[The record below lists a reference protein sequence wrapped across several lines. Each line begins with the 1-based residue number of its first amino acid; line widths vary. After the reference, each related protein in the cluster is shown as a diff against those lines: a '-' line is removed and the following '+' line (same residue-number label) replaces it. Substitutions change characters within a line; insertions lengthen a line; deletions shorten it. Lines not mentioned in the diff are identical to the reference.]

1 MHSTVHAHMNA
12 CGFKREQVIR
22 SDNVWLSEV
31 MLGKRCGA
39 RVRVV
44 PVVDFRI
51 PNVISYGH
59 WRAVIPHSNPRAY
72 TRFSQETHKISRDF
86 HKNYPRIPQ
95 EIHKNPTRIPQDHST
110 ENSRN
115 NFRSSCENTRIRMS
129 HWENT

>member
-1 MHSTVHAHMNA
+1 
-12 CGFKREQVIR
+12 
-22 SDNVWLSEV
+22 

-44 PVVDFRI
+44 PMVDFWI

-59 WRAVIPHSNPRAY
+59 WRAVLPHSNPRAY
-72 TRFSQETHKISRDF
+72 TRFSQESHKISRDF

-95 EIHKNPTRIPQDHST
+95 EIHKNPTRIPQVHNT
-110 ENSRN
+110 ENNRN